1 MITSGWRGPGWRV
14 VDADPGNVRLMRDWI
29 SSAITRH
36 DCPVDPEDAALA
48 VSELFTNAVMHGP
61 AGGRVL
67 VGYCLWSQGARIVVC
82 DGGGYGTP
90 ELRQVTNL
98 AEGGR
103 GLRVVDTLAAQWG
116 CSRFAGNLIV
126 WCDFGQ
132 PLRARANDAWAWLHC
147 LLSADALLS
156 VPASPHV
163 ALEPGLPE
171 ADLAIPVRAAKMS
184 AHGRTF
190 SQVETTSTSTAQRG
204 RCPARPVVAA
214 LAVAPCEQAS
224 SARFADTRQ
233 ANSVVASGK
242 PGGRYP

>member
-1 MITSGWRGPGWRV
+1 MTTSGWRGPGWRV
-14 VDADPGNVRLMRDWI
+14 VDAHPGNVRLMRDWI

-36 DCPVDPEDAALA
+36 ACPVDSEDAALA

-67 VGYCLWSQGARIVVC
+67 VGYCLWSEGARIVVC

-103 GLRVVDTLAAQWG
+103 GLRVVDEIAAQWG

-126 WCDFGQ
+126 WCDFSQ

-147 LLSADALLS
+147 LLSADAPLS
-156 VPASPHV
+156 VPASAHAAP
-163 ALEPGLPE
+163 EPELPK

-190 SQVETTSTSTAQRG
+190 SHLETASPSTTQRG
-204 RCPARPVVAA
+204 CCPARPAAA
-214 LAVAPCEQAS
+214 LAAAPCELAS
-224 SARFADTRQ
+224 SARSPGTRQ
-233 ANSVVASGK
+233 ASSVIVCGK
-242 PGGRYP
+242 PDRRYS